1 MALINCP
8 ECGKA
13 FSDKAATCPN
23 CAYPLTETDR
33 IKLGVADS
41 HIAIEKANKYYDED
55 KLKPALEI
63 YLALSE
69 EGNREACYKAG
80 YMLCNGYGTQA
91 DVQKGVKLL
100 KKSAENNYPKALFSL
115 ACYYDTAKDSE
126 NALRY
131 FKQAEEFIE
140 SFNGDEQAHIKFKI
154 GQLISEELNFD
165 EKLKYL
171 ESAVSLGADYANKYL
186 AQLYH
191 TKGENLFND
200 GNYRDAADNFMY
212 AINYGSEI
220 SNESFGKC
228 YCQLAE
234 LEDDPESKLLILIKA
249 SKLGSQTARDAL
261 SQYYLENSTDNIAN
275 LEKSAYYGNEKA
287 RTKLGIY
294 YNEKGVEC
302 YNNGDLTKAEN
313 YFERAAE
320 FDNDEAKANLA
331 IIYNRIGVQYYNGD
345 NVETDYKKSEEL
357 FLKAKKLGSD
367 DAVQNLGTLYNQYG
381 LIYQH
386 GNNVKRNFD
395 TAEDYFIKAN
405 DCNNEPSRKNLIM
418 LYVTGYFNQKHGI
431 NGFHKDEIKAMAY
444 LSKAKKF
451 DPELV
456 SQIGNEYYDKA
467 MKLIAR
473 GIDKENYKKINSYLK
488 RASRLGD
495 GDVSSDLI
503 DFYKTVSSL
512 YKHGKK
518 GFDKSKSRANHYM
531 RKAAELGDREAIKKY
546 KPNKSKGSNLF
557 SSAFESLTGTSLDTI
572 SKSRNKNN
580 YNYYDGNHYYKK

>member
-1 MALINCP
+1 M
-8 ECGKA
+8 
-13 FSDKAATCPN
+13 
-23 CAYPLTETDR
+23 
-33 IKLGVADS
+33 
-41 HIAIEKANKYYDED
+41 
-55 KLKPALEI
+55 
-63 YLALSE
+63 
-69 EGNREACYKAG
+69 
-80 YMLCNGYGTQA
+80 
-91 DVQKGVKLL
+91 
-100 KKSAENNYPKALFSL
+100 
-115 ACYYDTAKDSE
+115 
-126 NALRY
+126 
-131 FKQAEEFIE
+131 
-140 SFNGDEQAHIKFKI
+140 
-154 GQLISEELNFD
+154 
-165 EKLKYL
+165 
-171 ESAVSLGADYANKYL
+171 
-186 AQLYH
+186 
-191 TKGENLFND
+191 
-200 GNYRDAADNFMY
+200 
-212 AINYGSEI
+212 
-220 SNESFGKC
+220 
-228 YCQLAE
+228 
-234 LEDDPESKLLILIKA
+234 
-249 SKLGSQTARDAL
+249 
-261 SQYYLENSTDNIAN
+261 
-275 LEKSAYYGNEKA
+275 
-287 RTKLGIY
+287 
-294 YNEKGVEC
+294 
-302 YNNGDLTKAEN
+302 
-313 YFERAAE
+313 
-320 FDNDEAKANLA
+320 
-331 IIYNRIGVQYYNGD
+331 
-345 NVETDYKKSEEL
+345 
-357 FLKAKKLGSD
+357 KAKKLGSD